1 MDHIATHALAAEEG
15 AIILCIFS
23 VENVELF
30 NLEGW
35 LCFVDADLHGLHRAG
50 CVPAGCQCYVLLQTQ
65 KKRVESILA
74 EEATIDGLENVEV
87 KVFK

>member
-1 MDHIATHALAAEEG
+1 
-15 AIILCIFS
+15 
-23 VENVELF
+23 
-30 NLEGW
+30 
-35 LCFVDADLHGLHRAG
+35 
-50 CVPAGCQCYVLLQTQ
+50 LQAQ